1 MILLTWT
8 IYCHHQKV
16 LHNMLWMAFTIREN
30 LSLILSELE
39 WVGTSYDINIENCFA
54 APMPMKIISNGN
66 IFYSSQKIYTIYY
79 TVEEIHIKNI
89 EYLFWMQITIKIVY
103 SNYGNSLDMNILGLM
118 DLKAH
123 PRKKPLYRIRNKN
136 MMFLIVWTI
145 TYLRLK
151 GQRQLGVH
159 MHIMVFLCISS
170 NVGLCVQS
178 WGIEHQGDN
187 MHYGSYPTLEE
198 CIDH

>member
-16 LHNMLWMAFTIREN
+16 LHNMEWMAFTIREN

-123 PRKKPLYRIRNKN
+123 PRKKTIISHKEQEYDVSYCLNNYLFTFEGTKTTWSSYAYNGFFVHFFQRWFMCAVLRNRTSG
-136 MMFLIVWTI
+136 W
-145 TYLRLK
+145 
-151 GQRQLGVH
+151 
-159 MHIMVFLCISS
+159 
-170 NVGLCVQS
+170 
-178 WGIEHQGDN
+178 
-187 MHYGSYPTLEE
+187 
-198 CIDH
+198 